1 MNAKIIT
8 IWGANGSG
16 KTTVAVNLAAALAD
30 RDYMVGIIS
39 SKLLYGEL
47 QSFFGK
53 RVEPEKGIYK
63 AISNGCNTKNMF
75 ETTDNPNLFILS
87 PPNVFDGMLLTAIS
101 ADTVKDLIED
111 STIRFDYII
120 IDGSE
125 ELNNPVSSIGLTMSN
140 KIVRVYK
147 VCAKD
152 CIWHKA
158 MENLT
163 NLIHIRSKTITVINA
178 YDKSCDKLAFLNGI
192 NIKPDFELPYI
203 VNCPVLANSGKLVYN
218 SKLVNNQYKKT
229 VQKIASQVMLG
240 G

>member
-8 IWGANGSG
+8 VWGANGSG
-16 KTTVAVNLAAALAD
+16 KTTVAANLAAALAD
-30 RDYMVGIIS
+30 RDLMVGIIS
-39 SKLLYGEL
+39 SKLTYGEL
-47 QSFFGK
+47 QSIFGK
-53 RVEPEKGIYK
+53 RIEPEKGIYK

-75 ETTDNPNLFILS
+75 EATDNPNLFILS

-101 ADTVKDLIED
+101 ADTVKELIED
-111 STIRFDYII
+111 SRIRFDYII

-163 NLIHIRSKTITVINA
+163 DLIHIRSKTITIING
-178 YDKSCDKLAFLNGI
+178 YDKSCDKMAFLSGLDV
-192 NIKPDFELPYI
+192 KPDFELPF
-203 VNCPVLANSGKLVYN
+203 VLNCQTLTNSGKLIYN
-218 SKLVNNQYKKT
+218 SKLVNAHYKKT
-229 VQKIASQVMLG
+229 IQKLASQVMLG

>member
-1 MNAKIIT
+1 
-8 IWGANGSG
+8 
-16 KTTVAVNLAAALAD
+16 
-30 RDYMVGIIS
+30 
-39 SKLLYGEL
+39 
-47 QSFFGK
+47 
-53 RVEPEKGIYK
+53 
-63 AISNGCNTKNMF
+63 MF
-75 ETTDNPNLFILS
+75 EATDNPNLFILS

-101 ADTVKDLIED
+101 ADTVKELIED
-111 STIRFDYII
+111 SRIRFDYII

-163 NLIHIRSKTITVINA
+163 DLIHIRSKTITIING
-178 YDKSCDKLAFLNGI
+178 YDKSCDKMAFLSGLDV
-192 NIKPDFELPYI
+192 KPDFELPFI
-203 VNCPVLANSGKLVYN
+203 SNCQTLTNSGKLIYN
-218 SKLVNNQYKKT
+218 SKLVNAHYKKT
-229 VQKIASQVMLG
+229 IQKLASQVMLG

>member
-8 IWGANGSG
+8 VWGATGSG

-30 RDYMVGIIS
+30 RNFMVGIIS
-39 SKLLYGEL
+39 SKLTYGEL
-47 QSFFGK
+47 QGLFG
-53 RVEPEKGIYK
+53 RRIEPEKGIYR

-75 ETTDNPNLFILS
+75 EATDNPNLFILS

-101 ADTVKDLIED
+101 ADTVKELIGD

-125 ELNNPVSSIGLTMSN
+125 DLNNPVSSIGLTMSN
-140 KIVRVYK
+140 KILRVYK
-147 VCAKD
+147 VRTKD

-163 NLIHIRSKTITVINA
+163 DLIHIRSKTITVING
-178 YDKSCDKLAFLNGI
+178 YDKSCDKLAFLNALDV
-192 NIKPDFELPYI
+192 KPDFELPY
-203 VNCPVLANSGKLVYN
+203 VANSLTLSNSGKLIYN
-218 SKLVNNQYKKT
+218 SKLANGQYKKT
-229 VQKIASQVMLG
+229 IQRLASQVMIG

>member
-1 MNAKIIT
+1 MNAKIVT
-8 IWGANGSG
+8 VWGANGSG

-30 RDYMVGIIS
+30 RDLMVGIIS
-39 SKLLYGEL
+39 SKLTYGEL
-47 QSFFGK
+47 QSVFGK

-75 ETTDNPNLFILS
+75 EATDNPNLFILS

-163 NLIHIRSKTITVINA
+163 DLIHIRSKTITVING
-178 YDKSCDKLAFLNGI
+178 YDKSCDKMAFLSGLDT
-192 NIKPDFELPYI
+192 KPDFELPF
-203 VNCPVLANSGKLVYN
+203 VANCPTLTNSGKLIYN
-218 SKLVNNQYKKT
+218 SKLVNAHYKRT
-229 VQKIASQVMLG
+229 IQKLASQVMLG

>member
-1 MNAKIIT
+1 MNAKIVT
-8 IWGANGSG
+8 VWGANGSG

-30 RDYMVGIIS
+30 RDLMVGIIS
-39 SKLLYGEL
+39 SKLTYGEL
-47 QSFFGK
+47 QSVFGK

-75 ETTDNPNLFILS
+75 EATDNPNLFILS

-163 NLIHIRSKTITVINA
+163 DLIHIRSKTITVING
-178 YDKSCDKLAFLNGI
+178 YDKSCDKMAFLSGLDT
-192 NIKPDFELPYI
+192 KPDFELPF
-203 VNCPVLANSGKLVYN
+203 VANCPTLTNSGKLIYN
-218 SKLVNNQYKKT
+218 SKLVNAHYKKT
-229 VQKIASQVMLG
+229 IQKLASQVMLG

>member
-1 MNAKIIT
+1 MNAKIVT
-8 IWGANGSG
+8 VWGANGSG

-30 RDYMVGIIS
+30 RDLMVGIIS
-39 SKLLYGEL
+39 SKLTYGEL
-47 QSFFGK
+47 QSVFGK

-75 ETTDNPNLFILS
+75 EATDNPNLFILS
-87 PPNVFDGMLLTAIS
+87 TPNVFDGMLLTAIS

-163 NLIHIRSKTITVINA
+163 DLIHIRSKTITVING
-178 YDKSCDKLAFLNGI
+178 YDKSCDKMAFLSGLDT
-192 NIKPDFELPYI
+192 KPDFELPF
-203 VNCPVLANSGKLVYN
+203 VANCPTLTNSGKLIYN
-218 SKLVNNQYKKT
+218 SKLVNAHYKKT
-229 VQKIASQVMLG
+229 IQKLASQVMLG

>member
-8 IWGANGSG
+8 VWGANGSG

-30 RDYMVGIIS
+30 RELMVGIIS
-39 SKLLYGEL
+39 SKLTYGEL
-47 QSFFGK
+47 QSVFGK
-53 RVEPEKGIYK
+53 RVEQDKGIYK

-75 ETTDNPNLFILS
+75 EATNNPNLFILS
-87 PPNVFDGMLLTAIS
+87 PPNVFDGMLLTVIS
-101 ADTVKDLIED
+101 GDTVRELVED

-125 ELNNPVSSIGLTMSN
+125 ELNNPVSSIGLTMAY
-140 KIVRVYK
+140 KVIRVYK

-163 NLIHIRSKTITVINA
+163 DLLHLRNKTITVING
-178 YDKSCDKLAFLNGI
+178 YDKSCDKMAFLNGLDT
-192 NIKPDFELPYI
+192 KPDFELPY
-203 VNCPVLANSGKLVYN
+203 VLNCQTLTNSGKLIYN
-218 SKLVNNQYKKT
+218 SKLANGQYKKMI
-229 VQKIASQVMLG
+229 QKLASQIMMG

>member
-8 IWGANGSG
+8 VWGANGSG

-30 RDYMVGIIS
+30 RDMMVGIIS
-39 SKLLYGEL
+39 SKLTYGEL
-47 QSFFGK
+47 QSVFGK
-53 RVEPEKGIYK
+53 RIEPEKGIYK

-75 ETTDNPNLFILS
+75 EATDNPNLFILS

-125 ELNNPVSSIGLTMSN
+125 ELNNPGSSIGLTLSN
-140 KIVRVYK
+140 KIIRVYK

-163 NLIHIRSKTITVINA
+163 DLIHIRSKTITVVNA
-178 YDKSCDKLAFLNGI
+178 YDKSCDKMAFLNGLDV
-192 NIKPDFELPYI
+192 KPDFELPF
-203 VNCPVLANSGKLVYN
+203 VSNCATLTNSGKLIYN
-218 SKLVNNQYKKT
+218 NKLANGHYKKT
-229 VQKIASQVMLG
+229 IQKLASQVMLG